1 MLSLRSKSTLMKYIT
16 PIEYKERQDKNDA
29 VLLDIREGYELDI
42 CSMGGLHI
50 PMAEIATRA
59 GEIDNSK
66 EVIVLCRSGR
76 RAESVANMLVTD
88 FSFPNVSI
96 FKGGI
101 LAWIDQVDAS
111 LEAY

>member
-1 MLSLRSKSTLMKYIT
+1 MKYVT
-16 PIEYKERQDKNDA
+16 PLEYKDRQNNNDA
-29 VLLDIREGYELDI
+29 VLLDIRESYELDI

-50 PMAEIATRA
+50 PMADVANRVN
-59 GEIDNSK
+59 EIDKNK

-76 RAESVANMLVTD
+76 RAESVANLLETD

-101 LAWIDQVDAS
+101 LAWIDQVDNS
-111 LEAY
+111 LESY

>member
-1 MLSLRSKSTLMKYIT
+1 MKYIT
-16 PIEYKERQDKNDA
+16 PLEYKERQHNDDA
-29 VLLDIREGYELDI
+29 ILLDIREPYELEI

-50 PMAEIATRA
+50 PMAEVASRA
-59 GEIDNSK
+59 NEIDQSK

-76 RAESVANMLVTD
+76 RAESVANLLVAD
-88 FSFPNVSI
+88 LDFPNVSI

-101 LAWIDQVDAS
+101 LAWIEQVDSS